1 MTVYLD
7 IVFIE
12 NICMNYIILYA
23 TVLLL
28 KLNNKPFRIL
38 VGSVI
43 GAIYAVLSVT
53 KIFESYNSIFLKIL
67 ISIIIIYVSADTK
80 NFKSLFKAVL
90 VFYFV
95 SFTFGGIALALLY
108 FVKPENIL
116 MRNGVYIGTYTI
128 KIVLLGGIVGF
139 ILISVVYSIIKSKHS
154 KKKKVCEIKFAM
166 EGNEKQVKALI
177 DSGNFLKEPITGV
190 PVVVVETMYLFGIVP
205 KEILENI
212 DDIICGNLEFLTNLE
227 EENENIGIG
236 KDYDLNEEKVID
248 EVLMEKK
255 GFKVKEKIKIEEQ
268 QSEIT
273 KFLNKFRVIP
283 FNSLGKE
290 NGLLLGI
297 KADYL
302 QIIEN
307 EEFEH
312 QKIEN
317 IIIGLYD
324 KKLSK
329 ERFV

>member
-38 VGSVI
+38 LGSVI
-43 GAIYAVLSVT
+43 GAIYAVLSVM
-53 KIFESYNSIFLKIL
+53 KAFESYNSIFLKIL

-80 NFKSLFKAVL
+80 NFKSLFKALL

-116 MRNGVYIGTYTI
+116 MKNGVYIGTYTI
-128 KIVLLGGIVGF
+128 KIVLLGGVLGF
-139 ILISVVYSIIKSKHS
+139 ILVSVVYSIMKNKYS
-154 KKKKVCEIKFAM
+154 KKKKVCDVKFAI
-166 EGNEKQVKALI
+166 EGKEKQVKALI

-190 PVVVVETMYLFGIVP
+190 PVVVVETMYLFRVVP
-205 KEILENI
+205 KEILDNI
-212 DDIICGNLEFLTNLE
+212 DNIICGNLEVLS
-227 EENENIGIG
+227 ENSEGINGGENKKGIT
-236 KDYDLNEEKVID
+236 DVVLEEKV
-248 EVLMEKK
+248 EKR
-255 GFKVKEKIKIEEQ
+255 Q
-268 QSEIT
+268 NEIT
-273 KFLNKFRVIP
+273 KFLSKFRVIP

-302 QIIEN
+302 QVIEN
-307 EEFEH
+307 EEFEYE
-312 QKIEN
+312 KIEN

-329 ERFV
+329 ERHI